1 MEIVGRIFG
10 GLFDVLLLPFSA
22 LSPGWSLFAIS
33 MVLGVLMLLAF
44 KWIGEPAELELGK
57 NRMQAHLMEM
67 RLFDREPR
75 LVFKAMGQLF
85 WWNFRFF
92 LATLKPMLVATAPMI
107 LLFVQMD
114 HFYGYRPLQPG
125 ETTVVTA
132 KLEDFEPALTGA
144 VELRA
149 TDDVVEVQTPPV
161 RSPARRLVSWRIR
174 GLQEGQSQLELRVG
188 DSTLTKSVTV
198 GHELRKISR
207 RRVSNGRDLLLYPIE
222 DPMDGGPVRFV
233 DLDYPAIEVEWLG
246 YRTHWLVWL
255 FFVSLF
261 GALIVRWIVNA
272 WRPGTL

>member
-114 HFYGYRPLQPG
+114 HFYGYRPLHPG

-132 KLEDFEPALTGA
+132 KLEDFEPALAGA

-188 DSTLTKSVTV
+188 EDTVTKSVTV
-198 GHELRKISR
+198 GHELRKVSR
-207 RRVSNGRDLLLYPIE
+207 RRVSNGRDLLLHPIE
-222 DPMDGGPVRFV
+222 DPMDAGPVRFV
-233 DLDYPAIEVEWLG
+233 ELDYPAIEIEWLG